1 MAHAILATAM
11 TFIGFAGFLIGRAS
25 VWTQIEEENK
35 KADPRQRID
44 LR

>member
-1 MAHAILATAM
+1 MEHAILITAM
-11 TFIGFAGFLIGRAS
+11 VFIGFAGLLIGRAS
-25 VWTQIEEENK
+25 VWTEIEEANK